1 MSIDPLQLHDSKQ
14 KILEVAT
21 RMFAE
26 RGYANVSIRDIC
38 KEAEVTPPM
47 IYYYFRNKK
56 GLFQAVTKHKISMKE
71 FIERLKNAT
80 AKGEIEEKIRAFN
93 EVYLSSFPEEAFRVG
108 FYIKDDASLDKE
120 SARKVAEGFDEIMSI
135 LEKIIQEGIEK
146 GEFRR
151 TDAKVSADML
161 LGLLNHVL
169 FQKIHFERTFELK
182 KSVDQ
187 VGDFFLRAMRK

>member
-1 MSIDPLQLHDSKQ
+1 
-14 KILEVAT
+14 
-21 RMFAE
+21 MFAE

-47 IYYYFRNKK
+47 IYYYFRSKK
-56 GLFQAVTKHKISMKE
+56 GLFQAVTRHKISMKE
-71 FIERLKNAT
+71 FIERLKN
-80 AKGEIEEKIRAFN
+80 
-93 EVYLSSFPEEAFRVG
+93 
-108 FYIKDDASLDKE
+108 
-120 SARKVAEGFDEIMSI
+120 ARKVAEGFDEIMSI

-169 FQKIHFERTFELK
+169 FQKIHFERTFELE
-182 KSVDQ
+182 KSVEQ
-187 VGDFFLRAMRK
+187 VGDFFLRAMKK

>member
-1 MSIDPLQLHDSKQ
+1 
-14 KILEVAT
+14 
-21 RMFAE
+21 MFAE

-47 IYYYFRNKK
+47 IYYYFRSKK
-56 GLFQAVTKHKISMKE
+56 GLFQAVTRHKISMKE
-71 FIERLKNAT
+71 FIERLKNAS
-80 AKGEIEEKIRAFN
+80 AKGEVEEKIKAFN

-169 FQKIHFERTFELK
+169 FQKIHFERTFELE
-182 KSVDQ
+182 KSVEQ
-187 VGDFFLRAMRK
+187 VGDFFLRAMKK